1 VKIST
6 ELRRISVSEM
16 RVGMK
21 GVKEMVVS
29 PQDLASVLGNIG
41 ADVLSTHRV
50 VLLMEQASR
59 NAIEK
64 CVPDKSMTVGTMIN
78 IRHLAATPLGR
89 KVRAEA
95 YLKRVDGRRMLFDVA
110 AYDEFE
116 KIAEGENEHLLV
128 SVDRFLERVQRKTSK
143 ARSI

>member
-1 VKIST
+1 
-6 ELRRISVSEM
+6 M
-16 RVGMK
+16 
-21 GVKEMVVS
+21 
-29 PQDLASVLGNIG
+29 GNIG

-50 VLLMEQASR
+50 VLLIEQASR

-64 CVPDKSMTVGTMIN
+64 FVPGKSMTVGTMIN
-78 IRHLAATPLGR
+78 IRHLAATPSGS

-95 YLKRVDGRRMLFDVA
+95 YLKRVDGRRMLFGVA

-128 SVDRFLERVQRKTSK
+128 SVDGFLDRVRRKIAK
-143 ARSI
+143 AKSI

>member
-21 GVKEMVVS
+21 GLQEMVVS

>member
-1 VKIST
+1 M
-6 ELRRISVSEM
+6 SEM

>member
-1 VKIST
+1 M
-6 ELRRISVSEM
+6 SEM

-21 GVKEMVVS
+21 GVKEMVVG

-50 VLLMEQASR
+50 VLLIEQASR

-64 CVPDKSMTVGTMIN
+64 FVPGKSMTVGTMIN

-89 KVRAEA
+89 KVQAEA

-116 KIAEGENEHLLV
+116 KIAEGENEHLLL
-128 SVDRFLERVQRKTSK
+128 SVDRFLDRVRRKITT
-143 ARSI
+143 A

>member
-1 VKIST
+1 M
-6 ELRRISVSEM
+6 SEI

-21 GVKEMVVS
+21 GFKEMVVCT
-29 PQDLASVLGNIG
+29 QDLASVLGNIG

-64 CVPDKSMTVGTMIN
+64 YVPEKSMTVGTMIN
-78 IRHLAATPLGR
+78 IRHLAATPLGS

-95 YLKRVDGRRMLFDVA
+95 YLKRVDGPRMLFDVA

-116 KIAEGENEHLLV
+116 KIAEGENEQLLV
-128 SVDRFLERVQRKTSK
+128 SVDRFLHRVRRKTRKTQS
-143 ARSI
+143 R

>member
-1 VKIST
+1 M
-6 ELRRISVSEM
+6 SEA

-21 GVKEMVVS
+21 GVKEMVVG

-41 ADVLSTHRV
+41 AEVLSTHRV

-59 NAIEK
+59 SAIEK
-64 CVPDKSMTVGTMIN
+64 CVPGKSMTVGTMIN
-78 IRHLAATPLGR
+78 IRHLAATPSGS
-89 KVRAEA
+89 KVWAEA
-95 YLKRVDGRRMLFDVA
+95 CLKRVDGRRMLFDVA

-128 SVDRFLERVQRKTSK
+128 SVDGFLDRIREKTRKTQS
-143 ARSI
+143 S